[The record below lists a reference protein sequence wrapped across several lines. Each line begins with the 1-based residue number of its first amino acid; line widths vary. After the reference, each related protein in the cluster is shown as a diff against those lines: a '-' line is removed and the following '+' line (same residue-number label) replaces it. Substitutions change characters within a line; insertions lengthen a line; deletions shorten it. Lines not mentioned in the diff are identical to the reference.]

1 MCLFSY
7 CIRGRMHNAIGA
19 MQNKTINSPR
29 GTTYMPIFL
38 KKKKNFKYVMATFF
52 LHVIIYKQ
60 LY

>member
-1 MCLFSY
+1 
-7 CIRGRMHNAIGA
+7 